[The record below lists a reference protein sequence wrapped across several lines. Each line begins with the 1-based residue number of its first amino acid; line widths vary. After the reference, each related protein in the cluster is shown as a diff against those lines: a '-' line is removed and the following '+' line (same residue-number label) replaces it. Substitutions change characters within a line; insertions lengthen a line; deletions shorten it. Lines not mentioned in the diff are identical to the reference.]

1 METREDLDR
10 DEIVTDLG
18 PASEVTLGVWDPIF
32 KENFVTP
39 QRMKRSLLAVNH
51 GRRAM
56 SFEDGF
62 ARA

>member
-18 PASEVTLGVWDPIF
+18 PASEVTFGVWDPIF

-39 QRMKRSLLAVNH
+39 QMRDM
-51 GRRAM
+51 
-56 SFEDGF
+56 
-62 ARA
+62 